1 MEDVS
6 AWLVIGDTDLR
17 ALLLTI
23 AEEVGLRLDALDPRE
38 ADRRLA
44 AGEVPPGLLVA
55 PDSTSATLSADRL
68 RGVRRLALASTDG
81 SNGGLGGVVP
91 GMQLRLPASLDDVEN
106 VLHWLVWD
114 GAQVARSSSD
124 DSSSRLA

>member
-1 MEDVS
+1 VS

-23 AEEVGLRLDALDPRE
+23 AEEVGLSLDALDPRE

-44 AGEVPPGLLVA
+44 AGEVPPALLVA
-55 PDSTSATLSADRL
+55 PDSTSGMLPADRL
-68 RGVRRLALASTDG
+68 RRVRRLALASTDG
-81 SNGGLGGVVP
+81 SSAGLDGVVP

-106 VLHWLVWD
+106 VLRWLVWD
-114 GAQVARSSSD
+114 GAQVARSSSE